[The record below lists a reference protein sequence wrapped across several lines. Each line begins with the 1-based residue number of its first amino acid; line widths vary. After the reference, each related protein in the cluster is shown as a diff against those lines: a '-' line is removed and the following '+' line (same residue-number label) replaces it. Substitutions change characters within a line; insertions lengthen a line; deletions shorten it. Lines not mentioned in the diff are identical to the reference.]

1 LVRTKAIDALL
12 AKSAFAVA
20 DHALWEPT
28 VKLPLAIGLWAAA
41 TVVSPAAANAESW
54 CIRDAA
60 GVTHEICAFSSAQ
73 DCIRAALVGPSGG
86 IVCAPE
92 RASAVRSG
100 EHFDRGKHYAPTDR
114 WQRGQRVPA
123 EDRDRFGARWR
134 EW

>member
-1 LVRTKAIDALL
+1 L

-20 DHALWEPT
+20 DRALWEPT
-28 VKLPLAIGLWAAA
+28 VKLPLAIGLWVAA
-41 TVVSPAAANAESW
+41 TALSAAGARAESW

-92 RASAVRSG
+92 RGNAVRSR
-100 EHFDRGKHYAPTDR
+100 EHFDRGKRYAPSDPR
-114 WQRGQRVPA
+114 QRGQRAPV
-123 EDRDRFGARWR
+123 EDRDRFGGRWG

>member
-1 LVRTKAIDALL
+1 LVRTEAIDAPS
-12 AKSAFAVA
+12 AKSAIGVA
-20 DHALWEPT
+20 DHALGEPT

-41 TVVSPAAANAESW
+41 TALSLAIARAESW

-60 GVTHEICAFSSAQ
+60 GVTYEICAFSSAQ

-92 RASAVRSG
+92 RGGGVRSG
-100 EHFDRGKHYAPTDR
+100 QHVDRGKRHAPTDG
-114 WQRGQRVPA
+114 WQRGQRVPL
-123 EDRDRFGARWR
+123 EDRDRFGARGA